1 MKYMLVMRATD
12 ESFAA
17 MGETDWSTPWW
28 EDRQPTLAD

>member
-17 MGETDWSTPWW
+17 MGEIDFDRSSTRWVATTT
-28 EDRQPTLAD
+28 R